1 MSLQEDVEQ
10 RSVALATKTSKM
22 TAHLL
27 AQLMRA
33 SLRKIH
39 KARNSPKE
47 GRQSVRQLSKG
58 GKLENVEISNENIKA
73 FDPFA
78 RKYGISYALQKDNS
92 ETPPKWLVFFQ
103 SKDTAT
109 MTAAFK
115 EFSAKMMNKEKSKPS
130 VKDAM
135 TKIKAFV
142 KNVVRDKTRN
152 KDHGV
157 HER

>member
-1 MSLQEDVEQ
+1 M
-10 RSVALATKTSKM
+10 K
-22 TAHLL
+22 
-27 AQLMRA
+27 A

-39 KARNSPKE
+39 NARNGPKE
-47 GRQSVRQLSKG
+47 GLQTTKQLAKG
-58 GKLENVEISNENIKA
+58 GKLENVEISNDNIKA

-78 RKYGISYALQKDNS
+78 RKYGIKYSLEKDNS

-115 EFSAKMMNKEKSKPS
+115 EFSAKMMTKDKSRPS

-135 TKIKAFV
+135 TRIKEIV
-142 KNVVRDKTRN
+142 QNVVRDKTRH
-152 KDHGV
+152 KTHGE